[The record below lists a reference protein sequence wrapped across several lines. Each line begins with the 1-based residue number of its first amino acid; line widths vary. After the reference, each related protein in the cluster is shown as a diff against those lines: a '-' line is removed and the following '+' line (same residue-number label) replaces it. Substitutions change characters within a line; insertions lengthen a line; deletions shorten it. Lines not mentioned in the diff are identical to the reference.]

1 MNTISYTNKGLRS
14 KNEDCLLSEQLS
26 PDLSFHIIAD
36 GMGGYNHGE
45 KAARIVVETLFSQI
59 SQMEF
64 SVIEEKSII
73 DACERANQELRK
85 EGARLSSKIGAT
97 FAAVLIL
104 KDRIFAFWMGDSRIY
119 QYDENKQLLF
129 QSEDHSLINEL
140 RLSRKLTTSEIRKY
154 DSIVTRSLTGE
165 TMESPPQIEIL
176 QYTPNDKLL
185 LCSDG
190 LYKQIDPDT
199 IIEMASE
206 DLLSYLTSVEKKMM
220 DNYSIIFIKKD
231 TVLRSV

>member
-26 PDLSFHIIAD
+26 PDISFHIVAD
-36 GMGGYNHGE
+36 GMGGYNYGE
-45 KAARIVVETLFSQI
+45 KAAKIVVDTLLSQI
-59 SQMEF
+59 SQMDF
-64 SVIEEKSII
+64 SAIVEETII
-73 DACERANQELRK
+73 GACERANLKLWE
-85 EGARLSSKIGAT
+85 EGVKLSSKIGAT

-104 KDRIFAFWMGDSRIY
+104 KDKVFAFWMGDSRIY
-119 QYDENKQLLF
+119 QYNRNNQLVF

-165 TMESPPQIEIL
+165 TMENPPQIEIL
-176 QYTPNDKLL
+176 QYSPKDKLI

-190 LYKQIDPDT
+190 LYKQINLN
-199 IIEMASE
+199 IVSEMTGE
-206 DLLSYLTSVEKKMM
+206 DLLPYLASVGSKMN
-220 DNYSIIFIKKD
+220 DNYSIIIIN
-231 TVLRSV
+231 

>member
-26 PDLSFHIIAD
+26 LDISFHVVAD

-45 KAARIVVETLFSQI
+45 KAAKIVVDTLFDQI
-59 SQMEF
+59 SQMDF
-64 SVIEEKSII
+64 SAIVEESII
-73 DACERANQELRK
+73 GACERTNQKLRE
-85 EGARLSSKIGAT
+85 EGTKLSSKIGAT

-104 KDRIFAFWMGDSRIY
+104 KDKAFAFWMGDSRVY
-119 QYDENKQLLF
+119 QYNEHNLLLF

-140 RLSRKLTTSEIRKY
+140 RLNRKLTANEIQKY

-165 TMESPPQIEIL
+165 TMEIPPQVEIL
-176 QYTPNDKLL
+176 HYSPNDKIF

-190 LYKQIDPDT
+190 LYKQINLNT
-199 IIEMASE
+199 IIEMTHN
-206 DLLSYLTSVEKKMM
+206 DLLPYLASLEKKMN
-220 DNYSIIFIKKD
+220 DNYSIIIINSPVSQF
-231 TVLRSV
+231 